1 MEPEVLALVSI
12 QPVHRVALLVLSIGL
27 FVIVIELVRRELLRE
42 RYALL
47 WLGTSVLGVVV
58 GIFPRIIEWV
68 TASLHFQLL
77 TTLYAVSF
85 IYMLG
90 IVLAFCVIITKQI
103 DRGRILAQE
112 VALLSNRLDKLEESR
127 DAE

>member
-1 MEPEVLALVSI
+1 M
-12 QPVHRVALLVLSIGL
+12 
-27 FVIVIELVRRELLRE
+27 F
-42 RYALL
+42 
-47 WLGTSVLGVVV
+47 GVVIGV
-58 GIFPRIIEWV
+58 FPRIIEWV

-103 DRGRILAQE
+103 DRSRILAQE
-112 VALLSNRLDKLEESR
+112 VALLSNRLDKLEGSR
-127 DAE
+127 SNVE